1 MLSQYVTLAHQLTYP
16 EILTSTKA
24 VCDLRGYMVGG
35 PDRKGANALP
45 PAKLWKTWQED
56 VVAAGRRLDAVPQ
69 HVMDYFQ
76 ATKHLTSPP
85 KEGTIIEIK
94 PGSQLAPE
102 VLAPIRAKELQPEDV
117 IVGAGYVPEPQWVPM
132 GVSMA
137 VPPLVVGIPA
147 PAANKLLKKPRFSW
161 SLTSLQDF
169 ENCPHCYAEKRYFKR
184 VQDKPFD
191 AQDWGNRLH
200 KTAEDYAKHLQRCA
214 ESNNPAKTNLF
225 EPELLAIVKPYCDAI
240 AAAAKGGELHI
251 EHELA
256 LTRDLKPCSST
267 DWNNCWYRGKS
278 DVSLKKGTTMYV
290 YDFKS
295 GKKKDDPTQLEL
307 MCACEAILDPTI
319 ENFEGRY
326 IWLKDKSVSP
336 AVTLTRA
343 DLKGVWSSILGRV
356 KRMMD
361 AWDAEIFPQRTSGLC
376 KAYCPVLSCPNN
388 GRR

>member
-1 MLSQYVTLAHQLTYP
+1 MLSLYVTLAHQLTYP
-16 EILTSTKA
+16 EILASTKA

-35 PDRKGANALP
+35 PDRKGANAP
-45 PAKLWKTWQED
+45 PAAKLWKTWQED

-69 HVMDYFQ
+69 HVIDYFQ

-85 KEGTIIEIK
+85 KEGVVIEIK
-94 PGSQLAPE
+94 SPGSSLAPE
-102 VLAPIRAKELQPEDV
+102 VLAPIRDKELQAFDLEVQALTQPAAQV
-117 IVGAGYVPEPQWVPM
+117 IDIP
-132 GVSMA
+132 
-137 VPPLVVGIPA
+137 PA
-147 PAANKLLKKPRFSW
+147 PAAKPFKKPRFSW

-169 ENCPHCYAEKRYFKR
+169 ENCPHCYAEKRYYKR

-214 ESNNPAKTNLF
+214 ESNNLAKTDIF

-376 KAYCPVLSCPNN
+376 KAYCPVLTCPHN